1 MKSIKKIARLF
12 PCLIT
17 CLFMLAGNCMN
28 GQVVKRTVEEMTHDA
43 ESILYGKCT
52 RVDSKWDDKHE
63 RIYTEV
69 TVSAEEYLKGN
80 QGGDITITVPGG
92 RVGNYLY
99 EVTDM
104 PAFSEGEEFVAFLSK
119 HSSGRN
125 LVTGT
130 VQGKLKIHRD
140 PYTGVRILER
150 PVEDDISTKK
160 AAVIFDES
168 TQKMESVTL
177 EDFVAEIKGYLGQ

>member
-1 MKSIKKIARLF
+1 
-12 PCLIT
+12 
-17 CLFMLAGNCMN
+17 
-28 GQVVKRTVEEMTHDA
+28 
-43 ESILYGKCT
+43 
-52 RVDSKWDDKHE
+52 
-63 RIYTEV
+63 
-69 TVSAEEYLKGN
+69 
-80 QGGDITITVPGG
+80 
-92 RVGNYLY
+92 
-99 EVTDM
+99 M